1 MSRDQLERN
10 QVWVYAAALL
20 LGAVLGL
27 ALPAL
32 GSALEVLIYPVLGV
46 VLLYVTFL
54 QMPFRE
60 LRRSFTHGRYMAAVL
75 ALNFLIVPLVVWVL
89 ARLASQDHYLL
100 RDAVPRITIHL
111 TNICCAA
118 PVTGSLWRGDVRA
131 YRRWYAGSCKPVSGK
146 TSRLLGA

>member
-1 MSRDQLERN
+1 VSPERLER
-10 QVWVYAAALL
+10 QQIWVYAAALL
-20 LGAVLGL
+20 LGAALGF

-54 QMPFRE
+54 QVPFRK

-89 ARLASQDHYLL
+89 ARLAPQDYYLL
-100 RDAVPRITIHL
+100 RDAVPRITIQL
-111 TNICCAA
+111 TNICRAA
-118 PVTGSLWRGDVRA
+118 PVT
-131 YRRWYAGSCKPVSGK
+131 
-146 TSRLLGA
+146 RLPLEG